1 MATDWWC
8 TKACPTIL
16 QADPNPAKFHRT
28 HVARKESA
36 SGWDLRRRNLVDNC
50 ELHQFIDNAF
60 MTEESHPVVAMQK
73 FSKGFFVASDHGE
86 IAMYVRSEENN
97 TSTGKNPYDWIRTC
111 LPA

>member
-1 MATDWWC
+1 MW
-8 TKACPTIL
+8 L
-16 QADPNPAKFHRT
+16 ERNQL
-28 HVARKESA
+28 VAGTSE
-36 SGWDLRRRNLVDNC
+36 GEIYLVDNC